1 MISRDLVEWFVERA
15 LEYQTLL
22 PEDYKHDIR
31 FEIIKRGFIV
41 TIWSKEEDEDG
52 ICMYCY
58 DSRPETGN
66 WTGGWICTWR
76 RSVFRRIARNT
87 PPK

>member
-22 PEDYKHDIR
+22 PEDCKHDIR

-52 ICMYCY
+52 GPDEDGDADEDVEGHVWGVDIVASE
-58 DSRPETGN
+58 DDEWEEAGN
-66 WTGGWICTWR
+66 
-76 RSVFRRIARNT
+76 
-87 PPK
+87 

>member
-41 TIWSKEEDEDG
+41 TIWSKEQDEYG
-52 ICMYCY
+52 ICQ
-58 DSRPETGN
+58 S
-66 WTGGWICTWR
+66 
-76 RSVFRRIARNT
+76 AR
-87 PPK
+87 